1 VTVTAT
7 PRRRNQRSGAA
18 ARRRAVARR
27 RRRTAFGVAVLAAA
41 IVGLLLALP
50 LAKRAVNA
58 IGLPLQYSSVI
69 RQQAADKH
77 LDPAL
82 VAAVI
87 YAETKFDART
97 SSAGAVGLMQLMPDT
112 ANFLAKRSGATT
124 FSTADL
130 STPAVNIAYGS
141 YYLRYLLNEY
151 HGNTV
156 LALAAYNGGET
167 NVDNWVKSA
176 RADRQRF
183 RIGDIPFPET
193 RAYVQRVLTARGQYR
208 TTYRS
213 QLYG

>member
-1 VTVTAT
+1 VVAATAVV
-7 PRRRNQRSGAA
+7 
-18 ARRRAVARR
+18 VA
-27 RRRTAFGVAVLAAA
+27 
-41 IVGLLLALP
+41 LLLALP

-58 IGLPLQYSSVI
+58 LGLPLQYSSVI
-69 RQQAADKH
+69 RHQAAAKH

-97 SSAGAVGLMQLMPDT
+97 SAAGAVGLMQLMPET
-112 ANFLAKRSGATT
+112 ATFLAKRSGATT
-124 FSTADL
+124 FTTADL

-167 NVDNWVKSA
+167 NVDSWVRSA
-176 RADRQRF
+176 HEDGQRF
-183 RIGDIPFPET
+183 RVVDIPFPET
-193 RAYVQRVLTARGQYR
+193 RAYVQRVLTARSEYR
-208 TTYRS
+208 KTYAS
-213 QLYG
+213 ALYG